1 MKCEVIAIPAFQERV
16 SPLLDVSDRYDIYE
30 TENGEIKQKVRIT
43 VTCDSDARRIEKLK
57 EIGVDTIICG
67 AVSGHIA
74 RFIHERGMRLISMTY
89 GPLEEIIDAYLRN
102 ALLSCRTGPAVCGR
116 RQRRKRGPR
125 SGAAARQNPT
135 KEKEQ

>member
-1 MKCEVIAIPAFQERV
+1 MKSELIAIPTFQERV
-16 SPLLDVSDRYDIYE
+16 SPLLDVSDRYAIYE

-43 VTCDSDARRIEKLK
+43 VSCDSDARRIERLR

-74 RFIHERGMRLISMTY
+74 HIINERGMRLISMAY
-89 GPLEEIIDAYLRN
+89 GPLDEIIGAYLRN
-102 ALLSCRTGPAVCGR
+102 ALFPCRTGPAVCGR
-116 RQRRKRGPR
+116 RQRRKRSPR
-125 SGAAARQNPT
+125 SGAAGQPKPT